1 MLTDILG
8 DAAKPPLSRLRELV
22 HAFVRSECEEA
33 AVRGALND
41 TARFIATRPRRRR
54 HTPLAR
60 ACFKRFMEEALPAAS
75 ASKRALAGYLI
86 TTTMSAVGKE
96 CSELPRTDV
105 GIQAYADG
113 PPTCSAPISAPTK
126 RLEEGPAKNSGTATP
141 IFHKRKSGRDAPRAD
156 VVPLVNSGRRL
167 CIARSRREP
176 GLTEL
181 GNPDAIEFGAVFDG
195 FLAAR
200 HRF

>member
-1 MLTDILG
+1 M
-8 DAAKPPLSRLRELV
+8 
-22 HAFVRSECEEA
+22 
-33 AVRGALND
+33 RGALND
-41 TARFIATRPRRRR
+41 AAPLYRDAPEAKEAHTAG
-54 HTPLAR
+54 AR
-60 ACFKRFMEEALPAAS
+60 LFKRFMVEALPAAS

-86 TTTMSAVGKE
+86 TTTMNAVGRE